1 MFRNWGVVMRGPWR
15 SDQNFGVIGG
25 LVSEFISYIRDVFL
39 CLFSKFFKDG
49 ADLIS
54 DGILQNMVPA

>member
-1 MFRNWGVVMRGPWR
+1 MHGPWR

-39 CLFSKFFKDG
+39 CLFLKFCKDG